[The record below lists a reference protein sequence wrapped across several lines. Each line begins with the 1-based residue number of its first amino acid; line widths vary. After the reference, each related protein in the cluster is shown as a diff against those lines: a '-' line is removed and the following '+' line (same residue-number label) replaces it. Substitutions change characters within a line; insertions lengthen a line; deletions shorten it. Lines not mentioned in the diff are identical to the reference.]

1 MTRPAVTVL
10 IDTYNHERF
19 IEEAIVSVLEQ
30 DFPRAEVDILVVDD
44 GSTDRTPEIVRKF
57 QPHVR
62 ILRKTNGGQGSAFN
76 AGIPE
81 TRGEIVAFLDGDDWW
96 AKAKLSVVMD
106 YLACRPHIGI
116 LGHGIYEIDSDTG
129 ETNTTT
135 PQHAREIRFDTVDGG
150 RFFRQ
155 MMCFFGTSR
164 VTMRRSVL
172 SRVLPVP
179 ESLVVEADEFISIM
193 SAAHSAAGLLQQPL
207 TFYRL
212 HANNLFQVRRKDE
225 VKLRQIQMVLAAL
238 ARELRIRLGS
248 TTVAPE
254 IIEAIVEPLDV
265 GSKRLRLTLDGGS
278 RWETFHTE
286 RAEFRIAYKKGSPAY
301 RAFKSFVLACTLA
314 LSPKSFYRLRDWY
327 SRSNWRRV
335 RSILGEPVPNAEI
348 RNVLTAAA
356 RDSQNER
363 APETSEATKVSQTRS

>member
-1 MTRPAVTVL
+1 MPRPAVTVL

-57 QPHVR
+57 EPHVR
-62 ILRKTNGGQGSAFN
+62 MLRKTNGGQGSAFN

-96 AKAKLSVVMD
+96 AKTKLSVVME

-116 LGHGIYEIDSDTG
+116 LGHGIYEIDSDTR
-129 ETNTTT
+129 ETTTTT
-135 PQHAREIRFDTVDGG
+135 PQHAGEIRFDTVAGG

-179 ESLVVEADEFISIM
+179 ESLIVEADEFISIM
-193 SAAHSAAGLLQQPL
+193 SAAYSAAGLLQQPL

-225 VKLRQIQMVLAAL
+225 VKLRRIQVVLAAL

-248 TTVAPE
+248 SSVGSE
-254 IIEAIVEPLDV
+254 IIDAIVEPLDV
-265 GSKRLRLTLDGGS
+265 GSTRLRLTLDGGS
-278 RWETFHTE
+278 RWETFQTE
-286 RAEFRIAYKKGSPAY
+286 RTDFRIAYKKGSPAY
-301 RAFKSFVLACTLA
+301 RLFQNFVLGCTLA

-327 SRSNWRRV
+327 SRSNWRRI

-348 RNVLTAAA
+348 RNVSTAAGS
-356 RDSQNER
+356 DSQSKA
-363 APETSEATKVSQTRS
+363 APETSDTAEVH

>member
-1 MTRPAVTVL
+1 MPRPAVTVL

-57 QPHVR
+57 EPHVR
-62 ILRKTNGGQGSAFN
+62 MLRKTNGGQGSAFN

-96 AKAKLSVVMD
+96 AKAKLSVVME

-116 LGHGIYEIDSDTG
+116 VGHGIYEIDSDTG
-129 ETNTTT
+129 ETTTTT
-135 PQHAREIRFDTVDGG
+135 PQHAGEIRFDTVAGG

-172 SRVLPVP
+172 LRVLPVP

-193 SAAHSAAGLLQQPL
+193 SAAYSAAGLLQQPL

-225 VKLRQIQMVLAAL
+225 VKLRRIQMVLAAL

-248 TTVAPE
+248 TAVGPE
-254 IIEAIVEPLDV
+254 IIDAIVEPLDV
-265 GSKRLRLTLDGGS
+265 GSTRLRLALDGGT
-278 RWETFHTE
+278 RWETFQTE
-286 RAEFRIAYKKGSPAY
+286 RTDFRIAYKKGSPAY
-301 RAFKSFVLACTLA
+301 RLFQNFVLGCTLA

-327 SRSNWRRV
+327 SRSNWRRI
-335 RSILGEPVPNAEI
+335 RSILGEPIPNAEI
-348 RNVLTAAA
+348 RNVSTAAGS
-356 RDSQNER
+356 DSQSKP
-363 APETSEATKVSQTRS
+363 APKASDTAEVH

>member
-19 IEEAIVSVLEQ
+19 IEKAILSVLEQ

-57 QPHVR
+57 QPLVR
-62 ILRKTNGGQGSAFN
+62 VLRKTNGGQASAFN

-81 TRGEIVAFLDGDDWW
+81 TGGEIVAFLDGDDWW
-96 AKAKLSVVMD
+96 AKEKLSIVME
-106 YLACRPHIGI
+106 YLACRPHIGV

-129 ETNTTT
+129 ETTTTT
-135 PQHAREIRFDTVDGG
+135 PQHSREISFDTVAGG

-179 ESLVVEADEFISIM
+179 ESLVVEADEFISTM
-193 SAAHSAAGLLQQPL
+193 SAAYSAAGLLEQPL

-212 HANNLFQVRRKDE
+212 HANNLLQVRRKDD
-225 VKLRQIQMVLAAL
+225 VKLRRIQTVLAAL

-248 TTVAPE
+248 TSIAPE
-254 IIEAIVEPLDV
+254 IIDAIVEPLDV

-286 RAEFRIAYKKGSPAY
+286 RADFRIAYKKGSPAY
-301 RAFKSFVLACTLA
+301 RLFQSFVLACTLA

-348 RNVLTAAA
+348 NNVLTAAA
-356 RDSQNER
+356 PRVSQNEP
-363 APETSEATKVSQTRS
+363 AQETSEATKVP

>member
-1 MTRPAVTVL
+1 MLKPAVTVL

-44 GSTDRTPEIVRKF
+44 GSTDRTSEIVRKF
-57 QPHVR
+57 EPHVR
-62 ILRKTNGGQGSAFN
+62 VLRKTNGGQASAFN

-81 TRGEIVAFLDGDDWW
+81 ARGEIVAFLDGDDWW
-96 AKAKLSVVMD
+96 AKEKLSIVMG
-106 YLACRPHIGI
+106 YLANRPHIGI
-116 LGHGIYEIDSDTG
+116 VGHGIYEIDSDTG
-129 ETNTTT
+129 ETTTTT
-135 PQHAREIRFDTVDGG
+135 PQHAREISFGTVSGG

-164 VTMRRSVL
+164 VTVRRSVL

-193 SAAHSAAGLLQQPL
+193 SAAYSAAGLVQQPL

-212 HANNLFQVRRKDE
+212 HANNLFQLRRKDE
-225 VKLRQIQMVLAAL
+225 FKLRQIQIVLAAL
-238 ARELRIRLGS
+238 AKELRIRLVS
-248 TTVAPE
+248 TGVTPE
-254 IIEAIVEPLDV
+254 IIDAIVEPLDV
-265 GSKRLRLTLDGGS
+265 GSRRLRLTLDGGTS
-278 RWETFHTE
+278 WETFQTE

-301 RAFKSFVLACTLA
+301 RLFQGFVLACTLA
-314 LSPKSFYRLRDWY
+314 LPPKSFYRLRDWY
-327 SRSNWRRV
+327 SRSNWRRI

-348 RNVLTAAA
+348 RNVLTLAAT
-356 RDSQNER
+356 DSQNKAAR
-363 APETSEATKVSQTRS
+363 KTSEASEVH

>member
-1 MTRPAVTVL
+1 MPRPAVTVL
-10 IDTYNHERF
+10 IETYNHERF
-19 IEEAIVSVLEQ
+19 IEETIVSVLEQ
-30 DFPRAEVDILVVDD
+30 GFPRAEAGILGVDD
-44 GSTDRTPEIVRKF
+44 GSTDRTPEVVRKF
-57 QPHVR
+57 EPHVR
-62 ILRKTNGGQGSAFN
+62 MLRKTNGGQGSAFN

-96 AKAKLSVVMD
+96 AKAKLSVVME

-129 ETNTTT
+129 ETTTTT
-135 PQHAREIRFDTVDGG
+135 PQHAREISFDTVAGG

-164 VTMRRSVL
+164 VTMRRNVL

-193 SAAHSAAGLLQQPL
+193 SAAYSAAGLLQQPL

-225 VKLRQIQMVLAAL
+225 VKLRRIQMVLAAL

-248 TTVAPE
+248 TAVGPE
-254 IIEAIVEPLDV
+254 IIDAIVEPLDV
-265 GSKRLRLTLDGGS
+265 GSNRLRLTLDGGT

-286 RAEFRIAYKKGSPAY
+286 RADFRIAYKKGSPAY
-301 RAFKSFVLACTLA
+301 RLFQSFVLACTLA

-356 RDSQNER
+356 RDSQSKPD
-363 APETSEATKVSQTRS
+363 PETRDAAKVH

>member
-1 MTRPAVTVL
+1 MPRPAVTVL

-44 GSTDRTPEIVRKF
+44 GSTDRTPEVVREF
-57 QPHVR
+57 EPHVR
-62 ILRKTNGGQGSAFN
+62 MLRKTNGGQGSAFN

-81 TRGEIVAFLDGDDWW
+81 TRGEIVAFLDGDEWW
-96 AKAKLSVVMD
+96 EEVKV
-106 YLACRPHIGI
+106 CG
-116 LGHGIYEIDSDTG
+116 
-129 ETNTTT
+129 
-135 PQHAREIRFDTVDGG
+135 VDGG
-150 RFFRQ
+150 RFLLQ
-155 MMCFFGTSR
+155 MMCVFGPSR
-164 VTMRRSVL
+164 LTMRRSVL

-193 SAAHSAAGLLQQPL
+193 SAAYSAAGLLQQPL

-225 VKLRQIQMVLAAL
+225 VKLRRIQADLAAL

-248 TTVAPE
+248 TAVGPE
-254 IIEAIVEPLDV
+254 IIDAIVEPLDV
-265 GSKRLRLTLDGGS
+265 GSKRLRLALDGGT

-286 RAEFRIAYKKGSPAY
+286 RADFRIAYKKGSPAY
-301 RAFKSFVLACTLA
+301 RLFQSFVLACTLA
-314 LSPKSFYRLRDWY
+314 LSPKSFYQLRDWY

-356 RDSQNER
+356 RDSQNE
-363 APETSEATKVSQTRS
+363 PTGETNEATKVS

>member
-1 MTRPAVTVL
+1 MPRPAVTVL

-57 QPHVR
+57 EPHVR
-62 ILRKTNGGQGSAFN
+62 MLRKTNGGQGSAFN

-96 AKAKLSVVMD
+96 AKAKLSVVME

-116 LGHGIYEIDSDTG
+116 LGHGIYQIDSDTR
-129 ETNTTT
+129 ETTTTT
-135 PQHAREIRFDTVDGG
+135 PQHAGEIRFDTVAGG

-193 SAAHSAAGLLQQPL
+193 SVAYSAAGLLQQPL

-225 VKLRQIQMVLAAL
+225 VKLRRIQMVLAAL

-248 TTVAPE
+248 SSVGSE
-254 IIEAIVEPLDV
+254 IIDAIVEPLDV
-265 GSKRLRLTLDGGS
+265 GSTRLRLTLDGGS
-278 RWETFHTE
+278 RWETFQTE
-286 RAEFRIAYKKGSPAY
+286 RTDFRIAYKKGSPAY
-301 RAFKSFVLACTLA
+301 RLFQNFVLGCTLA

-327 SRSNWRRV
+327 SRSNWRRI

-348 RNVLTAAA
+348 RNVSTAAGS
-356 RDSQNER
+356 DSQSKA
-363 APETSEATKVSQTRS
+363 APETSDTAEVH

>member
-1 MTRPAVTVL
+1 MPRPAITVL

-44 GSTDRTPEIVRKF
+44 GSTDRTPEIVKKF
-57 QPHVR
+57 EPHVR
-62 ILRKTNGGQGSAFN
+62 MLRKTNGGQGSAFN

-81 TRGEIVAFLDGDDWW
+81 TTGEIVAFLDGDDWW
-96 AKAKLSVVMD
+96 AKTKLSVVMG

-116 LGHGIYEIDSDTG
+116 VGHGIYEIDSDTG
-129 ETNTTT
+129 ETTTTT
-135 PQHAREIRFDTVDGG
+135 PQHAGEIRFDTVAGG

-172 SRVLPVP
+172 LRVLPVP

-193 SAAHSAAGLLQQPL
+193 SAAYSAAGLLQQPL

-225 VKLRQIQMVLAAL
+225 VKLRRIQMVLAAL

-248 TTVAPE
+248 SAVGPE
-254 IIEAIVEPLDV
+254 IIDAIVEPLDV
-265 GSKRLRLTLDGGS
+265 GSKRLRLALDGGT

-286 RAEFRIAYKKGSPAY
+286 RADFRIAYKKGSPAY
-301 RAFKSFVLACTLA
+301 RLFQSVVLACTLT

-327 SRSNWRRV
+327 SRSNWRRI
-335 RSILGEPVPNAEI
+335 RSMLGEPVPNAEI
-348 RNVLTAAA
+348 RNVLTAAGS
-356 RDSQNER
+356 DSLSKP
-363 APETSEATKVSQTRS
+363 APEAREAAKVH

>member
-19 IEEAIVSVLEQ
+19 IEKAILSVLEQ

-57 QPHVR
+57 QPLVR
-62 ILRKTNGGQGSAFN
+62 VLRKTNGGQASAFN

-81 TRGEIVAFLDGDDWW
+81 AGGEIVAFLDGDDWW
-96 AKAKLSVVMD
+96 AKEKLSIVME
-106 YLACRPHIGI
+106 YLACRPHIGV

-129 ETNTTT
+129 ETTTTT
-135 PQHAREIRFDTVDGG
+135 PQHSREISFDTVAGG

-193 SAAHSAAGLLQQPL
+193 SAAYSAAGLLEQPL

-225 VKLRQIQMVLAAL
+225 VKLRRIQTVLAAL

-248 TTVAPE
+248 TSIAPE
-254 IIEAIVEPLDV
+254 IIDAIVEPLDV
-265 GSKRLRLTLDGGS
+265 GSKRLRLSLDGGS

-286 RAEFRIAYKKGSPAY
+286 RADFRIAYKKGSPAY
-301 RAFKSFVLACTLA
+301 RLFQSFVLACTLA

-327 SRSNWRRV
+327 GRSNWRRV

-348 RNVLTAAA
+348 RNVLTAAP
-356 RDSQNER
+356 RVSQNEP
-363 APETSEATKVSQTRS
+363 APETSEATKVP

>member
-1 MTRPAVTVL
+1 MPRPAVTVL

-57 QPHVR
+57 EPHVR
-62 ILRKTNGGQGSAFN
+62 MLRKTNGGQGSAFN

-96 AKAKLSVVMD
+96 AKAKLSVVME

-116 LGHGIYEIDSDTG
+116 LGHGIYEIDSDTR
-129 ETNTTT
+129 ETTTTT
-135 PQHAREIRFDTVDGG
+135 PQHAGEIRFDTVAGG

-193 SAAHSAAGLLQQPL
+193 SVAYSAAGLLQQPL

-225 VKLRQIQMVLAAL
+225 VKLRRIQMVLAAL
-238 ARELRIRLGS
+238 ARELRVRLGS
-248 TTVAPE
+248 SAVGSE
-254 IIEAIVEPLDV
+254 IIDAIVEPLDV
-265 GSKRLRLTLDGGS
+265 GSTRLRLTLDGGT
-278 RWETFHTE
+278 RWETFQTE
-286 RAEFRIAYKKGSPAY
+286 RADFRIAYKKGSPAY
-301 RAFKSFVLACTLA
+301 RLFQNFVLGCTLA

-327 SRSNWRRV
+327 SRSNWRRI
-335 RSILGEPVPNAEI
+335 RSMLGEPVPNAEI
-348 RNVLTAAA
+348 RNVSTAAGG
-356 RDSQNER
+356 DSQSKP
-363 APETSEATKVSQTRS
+363 APETSDAAEVH

>member
-1 MTRPAVTVL
+1 MPRPAVTVL

-57 QPHVR
+57 EPHVR
-62 ILRKTNGGQGSAFN
+62 MLRKTNGGQGSAFN

-96 AKAKLSVVMD
+96 AKAKLSVVME

-116 LGHGIYEIDSDTG
+116 LGHGIYEIDSDTR
-129 ETNTTT
+129 ETTTTT
-135 PQHAREIRFDTVDGG
+135 PRHGGEIRFDTVAGG

-193 SAAHSAAGLLQQPL
+193 SAAYSAAGLLQQPL

-225 VKLRQIQMVLAAL
+225 VKLRRIQMVLAAL

-248 TTVAPE
+248 SSVGSE
-254 IIEAIVEPLDV
+254 IIDAIVEPLDV
-265 GSKRLRLTLDGGS
+265 GSTRLRLTLDGGS
-278 RWETFHTE
+278 RWETFQTE
-286 RAEFRIAYKKGSPAY
+286 RTDFRIAYKKGSPAY
-301 RAFKSFVLACTLA
+301 RLFQNFVLGCTLA

-327 SRSNWRRV
+327 SRSNWRRI

-348 RNVLTAAA
+348 RNVSTAAGS
-356 RDSQNER
+356 DSQSK
-363 APETSEATKVSQTRS
+363 AATETSDTAEVH

>member
-1 MTRPAVTVL
+1 MPIPAVTVL

-57 QPHVR
+57 EPHVR
-62 ILRKTNGGQGSAFN
+62 MLRKTNGGQGSAFN

-96 AKAKLSVVMD
+96 AKAKLSVVME

-116 LGHGIYEIDSDTG
+116 LGHGIYEIDSDTR
-129 ETNTTT
+129 ETTTTT
-135 PQHAREIRFDTVDGG
+135 PQHAGEIRFDTVAGG

-193 SAAHSAAGLLQQPL
+193 SAAYSAAGLLQQPL

-225 VKLRQIQMVLAAL
+225 VKLRRIQMVLAAL

-248 TTVAPE
+248 SAVGSE
-254 IIEAIVEPLDV
+254 IIDAIVEPLDV
-265 GSKRLRLTLDGGS
+265 GSTRLRLTLDGGT
-278 RWETFHTE
+278 RWETFQTE
-286 RAEFRIAYKKGSPAY
+286 RTDFRIAYKKGSPAY
-301 RAFKSFVLACTLA
+301 RLFQSFVLGCTLA

-327 SRSNWRRV
+327 SRSNWRRI

-348 RNVLTAAA
+348 RNVLTAAGS
-356 RDSQNER
+356 DSQSKP
-363 APETSEATKVSQTRS
+363 APETSDAAEVH